1 MKKSRAL
8 VLAGLTVLFVAAG
21 FAAVAL
27 PREAH
32 GQSLGS
38 FGIRPTTTTVDDPSG
53 GAYFNYD
60 LVPGGALSDKALVMN
75 NGSGPITLKLYAA
88 DGATAINGGTAFAG
102 VEEERNGVRSWLSVD
117 TTDIVLQAGESL
129 AVPFS
134 VQVPADA
141 TAGDHVA
148 GLIVE
153 APPKAAPTG
162 GLGAAV
168 VERVGVAVVIH
179 VPGPGEESLMLGE
192 ICLNQKTGSNYFE
205 VPVTN
210 DGNVLT
216 RASGTLQ
223 LERPDGVEVFNR
235 DVVLGTVLPGDNTQL
250 RMDAP
255 FDPGPGDYVA
265 NLTLERSDGADVSAA
280 SDIRIEDTK
289 VDGCQSAVA
298 GAGSS
303 PGAGDRGPDG
313 FFMSGGGGFNW
324 LLVLLGILAATPI
337 ALLAFRELVWRRRL
351 AEREHHDG

>member
-8 VLAGLTVLFVAAG
+8 VLAGLTLLFVAAG
-21 FAAVAL
+21 FATVAL

-38 FGIRPTTTTVDDPSG
+38 FGIRPTTTTVDAPSG
-53 GAYFNYD
+53 GAYFTYD
-60 LVPGGALSDKALVMN
+60 LVPGGTLSDEALVMN
-75 NGSGPITLKLYAA
+75 DGTGPISLKLYAA
-88 DGATAINGGTAFAG
+88 DGVTAINGGTAFAAA
-102 VEEERNGVRSWLSVD
+102 EEERNGVRAWLSVD
-117 TTDIVLQAGESL
+117 TMDIVLQPGESL
-129 AVPFS
+129 AVPFII
-134 VQVPADA
+134 QVPADA

-153 APPKAAPTG
+153 APPKAGPTG

-179 VPGPGEESLMLGE
+179 VPGPGEESLTLGV

-205 VPVTN
+205 VPVTS
-210 DGNVLT
+210 DGSLLT

-223 LERPDGVEVFNR
+223 LERPDGVEVFSR
-235 DVVLGTVLPGDNTQL
+235 EVLLGTVLPGDSTLL

-265 NLTLERSDGADVSAA
+265 NLTLERSDGTDVSAA
-280 SDIRIEDTK
+280 SAIRIEDTK
-289 VDGCQSAVA
+289 ADGCQSAVA

-303 PGAGDRGPDG
+303 PGSDDRPDG
-313 FFMSGGGGFNW
+313 FFMNDGGGFPW
-324 LLVLLGILAATPI
+324 LIVLLLGILAAA
-337 ALLAFRELVWRRRL
+337 ALLSLRELVWRRRL
-351 AEREHHDG
+351 AEKERHDG

>member
-1 MKKSRAL
+1 MKTSRAL
-8 VLAGLTVLFVAAG
+8 VLAGLALLFVAAG

-38 FGIRPTTTTVDDPSG
+38 FGIRPTTTAANDPSA
-53 GAYFNYD
+53 GAYFTYD
-60 LVPGGALSDKALVMN
+60 LAPGVTLSDEALVVN
-75 NGSGPITLKLYAA
+75 NGTGPITLKLYAA
-88 DGATAINGGTAFAG
+88 DGTTAINGGTAFAG
-102 VEEERNGVRSWLSVD
+102 AEEERNGVRSWLSVD
-117 TTDIVLQAGESL
+117 ATDIVLQPNESL
-129 AVPFS
+129 TVPFS

-148 GLIVE
+148 GLVLE
-153 APPKAAPTG
+153 APPKAGPTG

-168 VERVGVAVVIH
+168 IERVGVAVVIH
-179 VPGPGEESLMLGE
+179 VPGPSEESLSLGE

-216 RASGTLQ
+216 RATGTLQ
-223 LERPDGVEVFNR
+223 LEREDGNEVFSR
-235 DVVLGTVLPGDNTQL
+235 EVLLGTVLPGDSTQL

-265 NLTLERSDGADVSAA
+265 TLRLERSDGADVSAT
-280 SDIRIEDTK
+280 SEVRIGDTRA
-289 VDGCQSAVA
+289 DGCKSAVA
-298 GAGSS
+298 GEGRP
-303 PGAGDRGPDG
+303 PGPDGPDG
-313 FFMSGGGGFNW
+313 FFTSGGSFPW
-324 LLVLLGILAATPI
+324 LVVLLGVLVTTPI

-351 AEREHHDG
+351 AEREQHDG

>member
-1 MKKSRAL
+1 MKTSRAL
-8 VLAGLTVLFVAAG
+8 VLAGLALLFVAG
-21 FAAVAL
+21 FATVTL

-38 FGIRPTTTTVDDPSG
+38 FGIRPTTTTADDPSA
-53 GAYFNYD
+53 GAYFTYD
-60 LVPGGALSDKALVMN
+60 LAPGAALSDEALVVS
-75 NGSGPITLKLYAA
+75 NGTGSITLKFYAA

-102 VEEERNGVRSWLSVD
+102 VEEERNGVRSWLSVEA
-117 TTDIVLQAGESL
+117 TDIVLQPNESL
-129 AVPFS
+129 LVPFS

-141 TAGDHVA
+141 AAGDHVA

-153 APPKAAPTG
+153 APPKAGPTG

-168 VERVGVAVVIH
+168 IERVGVAVVIH
-179 VPGPGEESLMLGE
+179 VPGPTEESLTLGE

-205 VPVTN
+205 VPVAN

-216 RASGTLQ
+216 RATGTLQ
-223 LERPDGVEVFNR
+223 LEREDGNEVFSR
-235 DVVLGTVLPGDNTQL
+235 EVLLGTVLPGDRTQL

-280 SDIRIEDTK
+280 SEVRIRDSK

-298 GAGSS
+298 GEGRP
-303 PGAGDRGPDG
+303 PGPDGPDG
-313 FFMSGGGGFNW
+313 FFTSGGGGFPW
-324 LLVLLGILAATPI
+324 LIVLLGALITVPI

-351 AEREHHDG
+351 AEREQHDV